1 MFKEWGFLISE
12 MVVLLLLA
20 ALLGLLVGWIIWG
33 RRVRVETRT
42 VVDHD
47 AENRLRDQLK
57 DCQEGQ
63 QARDQHIADLEGAL
77 AAANAAAAAAP
88 AEDDGAV
95 DYDGDGVI
103 EGTDEG
109 SKPATLS
116 AARDGQADDLK
127 MIKGVGPALEQLCN
141 RLGFFHFDQIA
152 AWTPEEVAWVDAN
165 LEGFKGRVSRDDW
178 VEQARILAEGGETE
192 FSKRVQDGG
201 VY

>member
-1 MFKEWGFLISE
+1 MSE